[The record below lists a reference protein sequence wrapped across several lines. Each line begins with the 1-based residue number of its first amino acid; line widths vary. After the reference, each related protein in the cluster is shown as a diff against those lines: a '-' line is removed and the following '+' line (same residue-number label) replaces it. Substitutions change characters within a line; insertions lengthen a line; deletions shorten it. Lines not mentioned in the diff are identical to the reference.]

1 MANFNK
7 VILIGN
13 LTRDPEMRYLPSQ
26 TPVVEIGLAVNRRW
40 KGSDGQQKEE
50 TCFIDC
56 VSFGKQAEV
65 LNQYM
70 SKGRPIMVE
79 GRLQLDTWEGKD
91 GSRRSKHK
99 VVIEQFQFLGG
110 GQGSGQGSGQGG
122 GQAAPRQQQQ
132 QPPSQSQDNND
143 MGSQQPS
150 PPDMGSDEIPF

>member
-26 TPVVEIGLAVNRRW
+26 TPVVEIGLAINRRW
-40 KGSDGQQKEE
+40 KGQDGQQREE

-70 SKGRPIMVE
+70 AKGRPIMIE
-79 GRLQLDTWEGKD
+79 GRLQLDTWEAKD
-91 GSRRSKHK
+91 GSKRSKHK

-110 GQGSGQGSGQGG
+110 GQSGGQSGGQGSGQGG
-122 GQAAPRQQQQ
+122 PRKQ
-132 QPPSQSQDNND
+132 STEQSQGNND
-143 MGSQQPS
+143 QGSQPT
-150 PPDMGSDEIPF
+150 PPDMGGDEIPF